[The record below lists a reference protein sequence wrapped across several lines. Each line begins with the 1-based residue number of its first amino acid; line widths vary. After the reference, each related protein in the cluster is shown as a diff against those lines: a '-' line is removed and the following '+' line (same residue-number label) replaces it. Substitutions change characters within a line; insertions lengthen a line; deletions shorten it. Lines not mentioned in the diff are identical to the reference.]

1 MRSTVP
7 TEGSSPWIPFNFLAL
22 PKEESSLEN
31 ARVALIPVPYD
42 STTSYR
48 TGAREG
54 PLAILKASYNLED
67 YDHEL
72 DCDISKLGIHTTPL
86 LEPHMGGPGN
96 MVERIADAVR
106 TFDTRGKLVGLLGG
120 EHTISIGAVKALAAR
135 RPDLSVLYL
144 DAHGDLRDQY
154 MNTPWS
160 HATVA
165 RRLLEI
171 CPVVQAGVRSIS
183 QEESDFIRRGNPS
196 LNTFFWQPAAPELP
210 DLDRLVSMLTEE
222 VYISIDLDVLDPSI
236 MPAVGTPEPGGMN
249 WGQIIEVIRKV
260 GQSRRVVGFDVTELS
275 PGEGPHACAY
285 TAAKLVY
292 KLIGYSVVRKGSEAF
307 NVAGE
312 NQTGGFINS
321 EALPGR

>member
-1 MRSTVP
+1 MP
-7 TEGSSPWIPFNFLAL
+7 TAGNSPWIPFNFLAL
-22 PKEESSLEN
+22 PEEDSSLAN

-54 PLAILKASYNLED
+54 PMAILKASYALED
-67 YDHEL
+67 YDYEL

-86 LEPHMGGPGN
+86 LEPHMGGPGH

-106 TFDTRGKLVGLLGG
+106 NFDTGGKLVGLLGG

-135 RPDLSVLYL
+135 LPGLSVLYL
-144 DAHGDLRDQY
+144 DAHGDLRDRY
-154 MNTPWS
+154 MYTPWS

-165 RRLLEI
+165 RRLVEI

-183 QEESDFIRRGNPS
+183 QEESDFIRSANPR
-196 LNTFFWQPAAPELP
+196 LNTFFWQPDAPELP
-210 DLDRLVSMLTEE
+210 DLDKLVSLLTEE

-236 MPAVGTPEPGGMN
+236 MSAVGTPEPGGMN
-249 WGQIIEVIRKV
+249 WGQIIRLIKKV
-260 GQSRRVVGFDVTELS
+260 AESRRVVGFDVTELS
-275 PGEGPHACAY
+275 PGEGPDACAY

-292 KLIGYSVVRKGSEAF
+292 KLIGYSVGRRGNETMSAKVENRASE
-307 NVAGE
+307 
-312 NQTGGFINS
+312 FISS
-321 EALPGR
+321 EALPRR